1 MLCRLCRALIIVMP
15 TAVLLL
21 CNSSV
26 LALGIGV
33 APGKMAFN
41 IQPGSTGVQTL
52 HVINQSGQE
61 SEFQVYA
68 EGEKAEWVEITPGEF
83 ILDAQETR
91 GVEIM
96 IAPPLMEEPKAH
108 ILSICV
114 VSLPPDSDLRIGA
127 GVKVPVH
134 VQITE
139 FPVMAIQWWMVS
151 AVIVVAVAI
160 GMIVWWR
167 RKAKHA

>member
-1 MLCRLCRALIIVMP
+1 MLRRLWRVLIIVSP
-15 TAVLLL
+15 ITILLL
-21 CNSSV
+21 SNSST

-33 APGKMAFN
+33 APGKMVFD
-41 IQPGSTGVQTL
+41 IQPGGTEVQTL

-68 EGEKAEWVEITPGEF
+68 EGEKAEWVEISPAEF
-83 ILDAQETR
+83 LLDAQEIKS
-91 GVEIM
+91 VEIL

-108 ILSICV
+108 DFSICV
-114 VSLPPDSDLRIGA
+114 VSIPSDSDLRIGA

-139 FPVMAIQWWMVS
+139 FPVMAIQWWIVS
-151 AVIVVAVAI
+151 AIIVVVVAI